1 MGIVPK
7 AVGHSGWLV
16 ILPPILQLCALK
28 PAQSKSLTK
37 ATKLMGGRAK
47 A

>member
-28 PAQSKSLTK
+28 PAQSKELDQGHK
-37 ATKLMGGRAK
+37 AYGRQS
-47 A
+47 